1 MISLTET
8 MNEHSKVLR
17 RYLVIGMAV
26 FVALIFMAEAA
37 SLSVGNSNSASN
49 PALSVSVSSSGVR
62 TDFATG
68 SLQLY
73 TPMQP
78 TNYFSSAP
86 SVGAKPA
93 VTASHISVIKA
104 QATSS
109 TDGVGD
115 YILAQ
120 IGNPDY
126 FNPYLAST
134 VCDLYALDLVYNAP
148 TTELLNGTIVPCLAT
163 SYTNL
168 TPVHGITTFDPVT
181 GANVSVKYMAVV
193 HIRPGVEWDDWNAS
207 NAAST
212 YTYSNSVKFTNASGD
227 NFSYTYNTV
236 YNLTS
241 HKNQTLGPITMQTN
255 YVQAADFILS
265 WKILS
270 SSVLYSGSYSNVV
283 NILPLNNLT
292 VEYFLSGP
300 SGTFVPYTLETPI
313 LPYHIWVNHDYA
325 SNGSGLWN
333 ETTSSSTTYNSLA
346 YNKWDFNYSSTT
358 GEFSGF
364 VGTGPFMFN
373 GGYGQPKGKFFHADY
388 WTAYRNPNYFVRDI
402 TGNFSWF
409 SVCAPSL
416 HQIKVD
422 IYSSP
427 SAAVG
432 ALQTGKADAIENN
445 VPSSFLPTLQTI
457 PNVKIYE
464 KPSTGYA
471 YFKFSSYSQNAPF
484 NITKFRQALR
494 MASPLGYI
502 DSAICDGF
510 LTPGYS
516 TIPTI
521 DSPYHVS
528 VPSYSFNL
536 QQANATIASIPG
548 MQYKG
553 GEWYYNGKQV
563 TALIQSPSASLIPQ
577 IYTGYS
583 LIASDW
589 SKIGISSTVS
599 SESFATII
607 SKLDAYSNSDP
618 VPYSVIT
625 LGVSGLLGDPVG
637 DLIVD
642 FNYTASQGTGN
653 YEGPFSAMNITTP
666 FSSALNLPTGYHS
679 GKFITNLM
687 DNLST
692 YANTNSSIINVR
704 YAIDEMQYLE
714 DEESTMMPIG
724 YGPTDI
730 IAYSNVSFTG
740 ITHFASDMNGFWFH
754 NEMFLHKRTTNLTVT
769 KALAHAVVTATSSKT
784 FYSNGQYGNV
794 TFTVTNNATGKPIV
808 ANVSVSPT
816 PEFLNVT
823 SYRGMT
829 NSNGQFTFEFQV
841 APTNYI
847 FYNSGYSGLATIS
860 AVAVPSNSSIAGAS
874 GAACFNVDPEP
885 VAYKTTDLSSLVSGG
900 SPQYYNI
907 TIYNPATG
915 NPVSGYAYMVQTMSA
930 AINLY
935 PTSSA
940 QQETNLST
948 YDAVC
953 NSYSMLVPTGKNV
966 TSDQVTSI
974 SGVTGSNGVISVMLS
989 VNSSFN
995 FTLNGNDYQSYVF
1008 LGDFALAA
1016 PVGGENGFAVIGE
1029 ETSSYNINGYG
1040 AGEPVELPMMVEH
1053 STSSYSITTTTHAVN
1068 STVTELILNVTDSGS
1083 PVSGYTVVLSSQ
1095 NALGANRGYFVNSSS
1110 SVVNPNHNLTLT
1122 CGADTGSEYLP
1133 SITLTTGSNGMAYA
1147 NFSSGYYSYNST
1159 TGVISPLPYNA
1170 SALTPY
1176 DVFQISIVGYKQVP
1190 SAPNYTDYYII
1201 GGVVAAVVVIGGV
1214 VSVVMR
1220 GKRKKAA

>member
-1 MISLTET
+1 MK
-8 MNEHSKVLR
+8 EHSKVLR

-37 SLSVGNSNSASN
+37 SLSIGNGNSGSN
-49 PALSVSVSSSGVR
+49 PALGIGLSSSTAK
-62 TDFATG
+62 TDYATG

-86 SVGAKPA
+86 SSGASPA
-93 VTASHISVIKA
+93 VAASEIHGLSGP
-104 QATSS
+104 TPSS
-109 TDGVGD
+109 SDGSGD

-134 VCDLYALDLVYNAP
+134 VCDFYALDLVYNEP
-148 TTELLNGTIVPCLAT
+148 TTTLLNGTIVPCLAT

-168 TPVHGITTFDPVT
+168 TPLHGITTFDPLT
-181 GANVSVKYMAVV
+181 GANVSVKDMAVV
-193 HIRPGVEWDDWNAS
+193 HIRPGVQWDDWNAT

-212 YTYSNSVKFTNASGD
+212 YVFSNSVSFTNNTGVA
-227 NFSYTYNTV
+227 FSHTYKTV

-241 HKNQTLGPITMQTN
+241 GKNQSLGPITMQTH

-270 SSVLYSGSYSNVV
+270 SSTLYSGSYSNVV
-283 NILPLNNLT
+283 NMLPLNNLT

-313 LPYHIWVNHDYA
+313 LPYHVWVYHDYA

-333 ETTSSSTTYNSLA
+333 ATTSSSTA
-346 YNKWDFNYSSTT
+346 YNAQSYNTWDLNYSATT
-358 GEFSGF
+358 GTFSNF

-373 GGYGQPKGKFFHADY
+373 GGYGQPKGKFFHADC
-388 WTAYRNPNYFVRDI
+388 WTAYRNPNYFVRNI

-416 HQIKVD
+416 HQITVD

-445 VPSSFLPTLQTI
+445 VPSSFLPTLETI

-484 NITKFRQALR
+484 NITAFRQALR

-521 DSPYHVS
+521 DSPYHTS
-528 VPSYSFNL
+528 VPTYSFNL
-536 QQANATIASIPG
+536 KAANDTIASIPG

-589 SKIGISSTVS
+589 SKIGISSSVS

-625 LGVSGLLGDPVG
+625 LGVSGYLGDPVG
-637 DLIVD
+637 DLIVS
-642 FNYTASQGTGN
+642 FNYTQSQGTGD
-653 YEGPFSAMNITTP
+653 YQGPFSAMNITTP
-666 FSSALNLPTGYHS
+666 FSSELGLPTGYHS
-679 GKFITNLM
+679 GKFIDGLM
-687 DNLST
+687 ANLST
-692 YANTNSSIINVR
+692 YANTNSSVLDVR
-704 YAIDEMQYLE
+704 YAIDVMQYLE

-740 ITHFASDMNGFWFH
+740 VTHFASDMNGFWFH

-769 KALAHAVVTATSSKT
+769 KASAHAVVSAVSSNI
-784 FYSNGQYGNV
+784 FYTNGQYGNV
-794 TFTVTNNATGKPIV
+794 TFTVTNNVTGKPIQ
-808 ANVSVSPT
+808 ADVSVSPT

-823 SYRGMT
+823 NYTGVT
-829 NSNGQFTFEFQV
+829 NSAGQFKFEFQV

-847 FYNSGYSGLATIS
+847 LYNSGYSGLATIS
-860 AVAVPSNSSIAGAS
+860 AVAVPTNSSISGNSGGAS
-874 GAACFNVDPEP
+874 FNVDPQP
-885 VAYKTTDLSSLVSGG
+885 VAYKTTNLSSLVAGG

-907 TIYNPATG
+907 TIYNPQTG
-915 NPVSGYAYMVQTMSA
+915 SPVSGYAYMVQTMSA
-930 AINLY
+930 ALNLY

-948 YDAVC
+948 YDALC
-953 NSYSMLVPTGKNV
+953 NSYSMLVPTAKNV
-966 TSDQVTSI
+966 TSDQITSI

-1016 PVGGENGFAVIGE
+1016 PVGGENGYAVIGE
-1029 ETSSYNINGYG
+1029 ETSCYNVNGYG
-1040 AGEPVELPMMVEH
+1040 TGEPVELPMMVEH
-1053 STSSYSITTTTHAVN
+1053 SSSSYAISETTHSVN
-1068 STVTELILNVTDSGS
+1068 STVTEVIVKVTNSGS
-1083 PVSGYTVVLSSQ
+1083 PVSGYTLVLTSQ

-1110 SVVNPNHNLTLT
+1110 SVANPNHNLTMT
-1122 CGADTGSEYLP
+1122 CGADTGSAYLP
-1133 SITLTTGSNGMAYA
+1133 SITLTTGSNGLAYA
-1147 NFSSGYYSYNST
+1147 NFSSGFYTYNST
-1159 TGVISPLPYNA
+1159 TGAISPLPYNT
-1170 SALTPY
+1170 SAVAPY
-1176 DVFQISIVGYKQVP
+1176 DLFQISIVGYKPVTTT
-1190 SAPNYTDYYII
+1190 STNYTDYYVI
-1201 GGVVAAVVVIGGV
+1201 GGVVAAVVVIGAAVGF
-1214 VSVVMR
+1214 VMR
-1220 GKRKKAA
+1220 GKKKKTA